1 MRKDLDLAQ
10 QIENEKKD
18 ISDKLSKT
26 WMPSVLKNS
35 NVELKLDLNL
45 LPLLPNDMLKYTAY
59 RQQLNKNKSDVNI
72 YNTESRF
79 QLSKSID
86 QRQFYTGSIDNV
98 QVDQPKIQ
106 TNTKLSSNISKADKK
121 INIGKPILIIMDN
134 SKLTKEDMVC

>member
-1 MRKDLDLAQ
+1 
-10 QIENEKKD
+10 
-18 ISDKLSKT
+18 
-26 WMPSVLKNS
+26 MPSVLKNS
-35 NVELKLDLNL
+35 NVELKLDFNL

-86 QRQFYTGSIDNV
+86 QRQFYSGSIDNV

-106 TNTKLSSNISKADKK
+106 TNTKLSSNISNADKK

>member
-35 NVELKLDLNL
+35 NLELKLDLNL

-106 TNTKLSSNISKADKK
+106 TNTKLSSNISNADKK

>member
-35 NVELKLDLNL
+35 NLELKLDLNL

-86 QRQFYTGSIDNV
+86 QRQFYSGSIDNV

-106 TNTKLSSNISKADKK
+106 TNTKLSSNISNADKK

>member
-1 MRKDLDLAQ
+1 LRKDVDLAQ

-35 NVELKLDLNL
+35 NLELKLDLNL

-86 QRQFYTGSIDNV
+86 QRQFYSGSIDNV

-106 TNTKLSSNISKADKK
+106 TNTKLSSNISNADKK